1 MPMVVT
7 IVAFLAIAVMSKKGV
22 KGSVFW
28 GIIGG
33 FALYYLLGL
42 TVPVFTQINI
52 EMTSPFA
59 AMKEFASQSFG
70 AVFKSGFDFS
80 AYSEAH
86 GNSNLVLTIAT
97 TALGFC
103 MIDMFDTIGTLF
115 AACDKGNMLTEKGEV
130 PNMEKA
136 MFADAAATTVG
147 AVCGTSTVT
156 TLCRVCRRR
165 RRGRKTG
172 LSSMFTAIFFVQPCC
187 SAPIAQLVPSLRHR
201 RRTYI
206 CRCAYGRVGQEN
218 RLERRRNRRSRFL
231 TMVMMP
237 FAYNISYGIAF
248 GLISYHC
255 HKALCGKGQ
264 KSASEH
270 GLSPP
275 SFVATLLLH
284 TDKF

>member
-1 MPMVVT
+1 
-7 IVAFLAIAVMSKKGV
+7 
-22 KGSVFW
+22 
-28 GIIGG
+28 
-33 FALYYLLGL
+33 
-42 TVPVFTQINI
+42 
-52 EMTSPFA
+52 
-59 AMKEFASQSFG
+59 
-70 AVFKSGFDFS
+70 
-80 AYSEAH
+80 
-86 GNSNLVLTIAT
+86 
-97 TALGFC
+97 

-165 RRGRKTG
+165 RRGRKNRTFLHVYG
-172 LSSMFTAIFFVQPCC
+172 NFLCGSHAAPAPLLSSFPPCATAAALIYVGVLMAE
-187 SAPIAQLVPSLRHR
+187 SVKKIDWKDAETAVP
-201 RRTYI
+201 
-206 CRCAYGRVGQEN
+206 A
-218 RLERRRNRRSRFL
+218 FL

-275 SFVATLLLH
+275 SFVATLLLTH
-284 TDKF
+284 